1 MTAKSGRDF
10 VKWAL
15 LGAVLTTVAVPSLL
29 SAETLNIPTAS
40 AMARVAKK
48 VAPVYPAAARQLNVS
63 GSLDVEITVDE
74 AGSVTDA
81 KVLKGNAMF
90 SSSAMSA
97 VKMWKFTPMVQ
108 DGVAKSFTSVIVF
121 NFTK

>member
-1 MTAKSGRDF
+1 MTGKSGRDF

-15 LGAVLTTVAVPSLL
+15 LVAVLTTIAVPTLL
-29 SAETLNIPTAS
+29 SAETISIPTAS

-48 VAPVYPAAARQLNVS
+48 VAPVYPPAARQLNVS

-97 VKMWKFTPMVQ
+97 VKLWKFNPMVQ

>member
-1 MTAKSGRDF
+1 MTGKSGRDF
-10 VKWAL
+10 VKWAVL
-15 LGAVLTTVAVPSLL
+15 VAVLTTIAVPALL

-63 GSLDVEITVDE
+63 GSLDVEIKVDE
-74 AGSVTDA
+74 EGSVTDA

-97 VKMWKFTPMVQ
+97 VRMWKFNPMVQ